1 MGKSF
6 EIVEFQTF
14 GEILSRHPTEL
25 VLFLILIFVEVL
37 FEISGLASACCHLYN
52 SRARSIQE
60 LVLLKCLYIKSLRYF
75 LYQLQKV
82 VILLASISLVSK
94 FQAFHLFK
102 FKIKRRFFNFKEPI
116 TNLKEVKQ
124 SRQRNKAD
132 SFLMRIICP
141 IVKCTWQ
148 KKNWLLTCWWSFCIV
163 KLKLNSF
170 FNVVA
175 KKKRL
180 GIIVNDEELY
190 VGFPV
195 YVKT

>member
-1 MGKSF
+1 MHYCLHDMPSKRRLVTS
-6 EIVEFQTF
+6 EICF
-14 GEILSRHPTEL
+14 GTEKAGHL
-25 VLFLILIFVEVL
+25 DF
-37 FEISGLASACCHLYN
+37 SYNKCALASACCHLYN

-148 KKNWLLTCWWSFCIV
+148 KKLTTYLLMVILYCKIEV
-163 KLKLNSF
+163 ELF
-170 FNVVA
+170 FQCCGEE
-175 KKKRL
+175 KKAWHHCQRW
-180 GIIVNDEELY
+180 GIICWISSIC
-190 VGFPV
+190 
-195 YVKT
+195 